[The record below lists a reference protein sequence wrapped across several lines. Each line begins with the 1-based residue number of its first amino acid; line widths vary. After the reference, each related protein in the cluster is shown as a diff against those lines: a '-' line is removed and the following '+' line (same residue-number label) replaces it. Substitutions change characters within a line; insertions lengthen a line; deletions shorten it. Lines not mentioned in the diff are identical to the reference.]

1 MRAVNF
7 RFDDMKHIDKIYKM
21 SRTSLEMVIQLF
33 LAIKEDLNQHGL
45 DTSKSVLSGQSSCL
59 LDVKKLTFTLIQ
71 G

>member
-1 MRAVNF
+1 MTKLKKRRNIQNHISDRTDCLMRAVNF

-45 DTSKSVLSGQSSCL
+45 NTS
-59 LDVKKLTFTLIQ
+59 
-71 G
+71 